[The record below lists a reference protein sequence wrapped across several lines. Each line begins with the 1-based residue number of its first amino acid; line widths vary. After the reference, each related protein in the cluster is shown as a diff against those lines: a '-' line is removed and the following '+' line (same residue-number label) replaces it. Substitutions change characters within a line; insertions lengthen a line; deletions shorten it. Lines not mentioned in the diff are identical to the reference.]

1 MQQEKDY
8 LQREIQKLTILL
20 TRLISKI
27 SGSDSE
33 NIENDLQQTDN
44 EFRTNFGFSPYEL
57 MNLPDQKILDSI
69 KEIDYSHLEKITE
82 LLFESIKK
90 ANESDKDLGLDI
102 KKFSRKTTLLLE
114 HLDSSSGTYSMERM
128 NRKNVLQQWLR

>member
-1 MQQEKDY
+1 
-8 LQREIQKLTILL
+8 
-20 TRLISKI
+20 
-27 SGSDSE
+27 
-33 NIENDLQQTDN
+33 
-44 EFRTNFGFSPYEL
+44 